1 MILRK
6 LLDLLES
13 TLFEIRILKNLWH
26 ASTMEK
32 SKEALHNFKLIQDRR
47 TAKLPPT
54 SFSPVTSTNVGIS
67 SAQKISDF

>member
-1 MILRK
+1 
-6 LLDLLES
+6 
-13 TLFEIRILKNLWH
+13 
-26 ASTMEK
+26 MEK

-47 TAKLPPT
+47 TAKWPPT